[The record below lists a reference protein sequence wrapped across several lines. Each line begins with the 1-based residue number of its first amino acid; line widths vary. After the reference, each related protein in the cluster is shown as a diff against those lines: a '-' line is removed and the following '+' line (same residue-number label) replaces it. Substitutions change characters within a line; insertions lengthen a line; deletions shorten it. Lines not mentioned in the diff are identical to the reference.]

1 MSSKTLSTILAAIT
15 RLGFPMSGIAG
26 AGNTTATNRGAAR
39 MRPAAG
45 AAMHRLAV
53 VGLAV
58 IMLGWMVAGA
68 LAYFDVL
75 VK

>member
-1 MSSKTLSTILAAIT
+1 
-15 RLGFPMSGIAG
+15 
-26 AGNTTATNRGAAR
+26 

-68 LAYFDVL
+68 LAYFDADTIAQYFSVEEA
-75 VK
+75 